1 MTTTALRA
9 PAAVL
14 ISCLIYSPF
23 RTLEAQQSTTIG
35 GYGEVHYSNSNS
47 PGSAGVIDLA
57 RFVLYVGHSFN
68 DRISL
73 RSELEVEDAKV
84 AGGENGGEVSVEQA
98 FIDYKFGEPA
108 TLRAGLVLMPMG
120 IINEVHEPPTFNG
133 VDRPLYD
140 DIVIPTTW
148 RELGAGM
155 AGSIPGVQGLVYRAY
170 LVNGLKAEGFSGVDG
185 LRDGRQEGQNASFAN
200 VALSGRVEWARPG
213 LKLGLSGYYGGS
225 ANNAPT
231 LGTGAFA
238 APVFIGA
245 IDGRSEIG
253 AFQFRG
259 EAATESISDA
269 AAINALYGNA
279 VGSRIA
285 GWYLEAGWNA
295 LRLLAR
301 NSSHHLIVFGRYEQ
315 DDTHAAVPSGT
326 PRNPALDRRVTTLG
340 LTWKPISQLAFK
352 GDYQFRRN
360 AAHQLEDDV
369 LSLGVGWMF

>member
-1 MTTTALRA
+1 MLRA
-9 PAAVL
+9 QTGVL
-14 ISCLIYSPF
+14 LSCLACAAGLP
-23 RTLEAQQSTTIG
+23 LQAQQSTTIG

-47 PGSAGVIDLA
+47 PGSSGVIDLA

-68 DRISL
+68 DRISF

-84 AGGENGGEVSVEQA
+84 AGGEPGGEVSLEQA
-98 FIDYKFGEPA
+98 FIDYKFGEPV
-108 TLRAGLVLMPMG
+108 TLRAGLVLMPIG

-148 RELGAGM
+148 RELGAGV

-225 ANNAPT
+225 ANSAPA
-231 LGTGAFA
+231 LGTGAFS

-245 IDGRSEIG
+245 IDGRYEIG

-279 VGSRIA
+279 VGSRVA

-301 NSSHHLIVFGRYEQ
+301 NSSHHLILFSRYEE

-326 PRNPALDRRVTTLG
+326 PRNPAFDRRVTTLG

-369 LSLGVGWMF
+369 VSLGLGWMF